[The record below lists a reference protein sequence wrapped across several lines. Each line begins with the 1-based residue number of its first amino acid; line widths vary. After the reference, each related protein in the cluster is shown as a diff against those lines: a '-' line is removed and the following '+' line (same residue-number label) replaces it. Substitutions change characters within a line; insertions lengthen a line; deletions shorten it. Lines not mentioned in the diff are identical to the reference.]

1 MQRLGLGFAFTDGC
15 GTERQRVAFLP
26 VGEGDFLLFFTIHPA
41 PSGFP
46 DNAAFDCELHSGT
59 FRRNGGYVLDAF
71 FGECLNHAPGNQ
83 VVHRRILFREEQR
96 LFARDKQGVMV
107 RYLVAVHTAACRL
120 GFRLHLVLPF
130 GLRADEG
137 KQSRNF
143 SEHVVG
149 NVAASRSRIRN
160 EFLLVELLRDA
171 ECLLRREPVFGIGFF
186 LECGQVVQQRSF
198 LRLLLAFGFRD
209 SGGICRLHLI
219 I

>member
-1 MQRLGLGFAFTDGC
+1 MQRLRLGFAFTDGC

-46 DNAAFDCELHSGT
+46 DDAAFDCELHSGT

-71 FGECLNHAPGNQ
+71 FGECLNHASGNH
-83 VVHRRILFREEQR
+83 VVHCCILFREEQR
-96 LFARDKQGVMV
+96 LFARDEQGVMV
-107 RYLVAVHTAACRL
+107 RHLIAIHTAAYRL
-120 GFRLHLVLPF
+120 GFRLHLVFPF
-130 GLRADEG
+130 GLRTDEG

-171 ECLLRREPVFGIGFF
+171 ERLLRREPVFGVGFF
-186 LECGQVVQQRSF
+186 LECGQVVQKRGF
-198 LRLLLAFGFRD
+198 LRLLPAFGFCD
-209 SGGICRLHLI
+209 GGGTCSLYLI